1 MSQAKVDQHK
11 KAKANRKKEM
21 RKEKI
26 ERTAVAIGGIIIA
39 AAICVWIGFSIY
51 NQANGSSVTDAAD
64 STVEVN
70 TDAVNDYLDG
80 LTAETEE

>member
-11 KAKANRKKEM
+11 KEKANRKNEM

-26 ERTAVAIGGIIIA
+26 ERILVGCGAALLA

-51 NQANGSSVTDAAD
+51 TQANGSDTTDAES

-70 TDAVNDYLDG
+70 TDAVDDYLDG
-80 LTAETEE
+80 LDEEE

>member
-11 KAKANRKKEM
+11 KDKANRKKEM

-26 ERTAVAIGGIIIA
+26 ERILVGCGAAVIA

-51 NQANGSSVTDAAD
+51 DQTNGSNTADAES

-70 TDAVNDYLDG
+70 TDAVDDYLDG
-80 LTAETEE
+80 LSEE